1 MDASIGT
8 VPPRRPDEAVPL
20 APARRWIAPLV
31 VLLVIVAVVAG
42 GYVVFAALAEPTGP
56 PVGVEGVVSIQPL
69 SGWEVAGQGRS
80 DGHVYTRLSR
90 GSGTLDVVAWGAAG
104 DADTLAS
111 DYRSVLQSQLSQLQ
125 VSDDL
130 EPVVL
135 KDGTAGVRFRYVGVV
150 ADTGATVE
158 GVVTCVVTPDGQG
171 VVFDGWAPEG
181 MLSFVDGDLESMVD
195 RAVIG

>member
-1 MDASIGT
+1 M
-8 VPPRRPDEAVPL
+8 
-20 APARRWIAPLV
+20 
-31 VLLVIVAVVAG
+31 
-42 GYVVFAALAEPTGP
+42 LAEPAGP

-80 DGHVYTRLSR
+80 DGHAYTRLSR
-90 GSGTLDVVAWGAAG
+90 GSGTLDVVAWGSAS
-104 DADTLAS
+104 DAETLAT

-181 MLSFVDGDLESMVD
+181 MLSFVDGDLETMVD